1 MMWLIEHSQ
10 LLGVWDPKWLRN
22 FTCLRNC
29 FNKTIPRCV
38 EGLYV
43 SSSPLYW
50 VSVIFC
56 FYASLRRREG
66 ILLCTC
72 RSGGLSVTF
81 SFLIN
86 YSRGPWHTF
95 LKLCPHIRPGQQR
108 NPIDF
113 GITGSKVNTV
123 TDCLSKDF
131 PNELLLH
138 TLVQL
143 ILNWLI
149 QFYKTSVT
157 KKSLGGIMFYKHLLL
172 LLLCLLL
179 FLYIMCVLQFIH
191 LISKSR
197 PK

>member
-56 FYASLRRREG
+56 FYAPLRRREG

-108 NPIDF
+108 KPIDF
-113 GITGSKVNTV
+113 WVTGSTVKVTRVKCAKTV
-123 TDCLSKDF
+123 S
-131 PNELLLH
+131 NQLLQNA
-138 TLVQL
+138 LVYLPQT
-143 ILNWLI
+143 WSTHPSRAAEEPYWFWDHWVKG
-149 QFYKTSVT
+149 QHCYR
-157 KKSLGGIMFYKHLLL
+157 
-172 LLLCLLL
+172 L
-179 FLYIMCVLQFIH
+179 F
-191 LISKSR
+191 K
-197 PK
+197 